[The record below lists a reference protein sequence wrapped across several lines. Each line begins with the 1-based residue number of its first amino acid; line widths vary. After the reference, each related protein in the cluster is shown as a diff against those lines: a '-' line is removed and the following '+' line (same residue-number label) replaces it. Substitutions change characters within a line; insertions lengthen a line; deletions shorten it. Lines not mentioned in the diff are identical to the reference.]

1 LRMGHLL
8 LSGPLRYY
16 PRYEGSPLRCG
27 PPILGWE
34 RTGNRL
40 DCVLLG
46 MKVNMPLVTLLTG
59 AALGVGV
66 LVASMLSPS
75 STASAS
81 STGATSP
88 SSPAFTFTAPA
99 SAASGTASATT
110 PTTAP
115 AVTTSAPAVTPTSAS
130 APAVTPTSASAPT
143 AAPATTPAA
152 TASSSKS
159 YVPPMANYVAQVNGG
174 GAAVAISVHKGKAV
188 AYVCNGH
195 AVAAWYRGT
204 AAHGKLN
211 LTGKNGATLSVN
223 YGSGHATG
231 SLKADGV
238 HYSFS
243 APMVHGVVP
252 TGQRPPGLYEATAT
266 VDGVQIKAGWIVL
279 PDGSQVGSV
288 EYDPNSAIPPT
299 AQAPLL
305 NLTTGTAQYD
315 GVTLVASLISGLT
328 GSGF

>member
-1 LRMGHLL
+1 
-8 LSGPLRYY
+8 
-16 PRYEGSPLRCG
+16 
-27 PPILGWE
+27 
-34 RTGNRL
+34 
-40 DCVLLG
+40 
-46 MKVNMPLVTLLTG
+46 MKVNMPLVTLLSG

-81 STGATSP
+81 GTAATSP
-88 SSPAFTFTAPA
+88 PSPAFTFTPPPA
-99 SAASGTASATT
+99 SAASATT
-110 PTTAP
+110 PATAPTTAP
-115 AVTTSAPAVTPTSAS
+115 ATAPTSAPATAPAVAPTSAS
-130 APAVTPTSASAPT
+130 A

-152 TASSSKS
+152 VASSSSS
-159 YVPPMANYVAQVNGG
+159 YVPPQADYVAQVNGG

-188 AYVCNGH
+188 AYVCNGN

-204 AAHGKLN
+204 TTNGKLN
-211 LTGKNGATLSVN
+211 LTGKNGATLSVD
-223 YGSGHATG
+223 YGAGKATG
-231 SLKADGV
+231 SLMADGV

-243 APMVHGVVP
+243 APMVHGGAP

-266 VDGVQIKAGWIVL
+266 VDGVSIKAGWIVL

-288 EYDPNSAIPPT
+288 EYDPSSAIPPT

-305 NLTTGTAQYD
+305 NLATGTAQYD

>member
-1 LRMGHLL
+1 
-8 LSGPLRYY
+8 
-16 PRYEGSPLRCG
+16 
-27 PPILGWE
+27 
-34 RTGNRL
+34 
-40 DCVLLG
+40 
-46 MKVNMPLVTLLTG
+46 MKVNMPLVTLLSG

-66 LVASMLSPS
+66 LVASMLQPS

-81 STGATSP
+81 ASGATSSP
-88 SSPAFTFTAPA
+88 SPTFTFTAPPA
-99 SAASGTASATT
+99 SSGSGTAPATT
-110 PTTAP
+110 PTSAP
-115 AVTTSAPAVTPTSAS
+115 ATAPAVTPTSAS
-130 APAVTPTSASAPT
+130 A

-152 TASSSKS
+152 TASGSTS
-159 YVPPMANYVAQVNGG
+159 YVPPQADYVAQVNGG

-211 LTGKNGATLSVN
+211 LTGKDGATLSVD
-223 YGSGHATG
+223 YGSGKAKG
-231 SLKADGV
+231 SLTADGV

-243 APMVHGVVP
+243 APMVRGVLP
-252 TGQRPPGLYEATAT
+252 TGHRKPGLYEATAT
-266 VDGVQIKAGWIVL
+266 VHGVKIKAGWIVL

-288 EYDPNSAIPPT
+288 EYFSDSDIPPT

-305 NLTTGTAQYD
+305 NLTTDTAQYD